1 MLRAAKEL
9 LLNVTTHSGA
19 REVQVTLSFLGEVVA
34 LDVRDD
40 GIGINS
46 GQVSDR
52 GALTGGQGLELLR
65 RRARLLGGDLT
76 LEDDENG
83 GAVVSLHLPVLR

>member
-19 REVQVTLSFLGEVVA
+19 REVEVTLSFFGDVVA

-40 GIGINS
+40 GTGINS
-46 GQVSDR
+46 GRVRDR
-52 GALTGGQGLELLR
+52 GTLTGGQGLELLQ
-65 RRARLLGGDLT
+65 RRARLLGGDLS
-76 LEDDENG
+76 LEDDDSG
-83 GAVVSLHLPVLR
+83 GAVVSLHLPVLP